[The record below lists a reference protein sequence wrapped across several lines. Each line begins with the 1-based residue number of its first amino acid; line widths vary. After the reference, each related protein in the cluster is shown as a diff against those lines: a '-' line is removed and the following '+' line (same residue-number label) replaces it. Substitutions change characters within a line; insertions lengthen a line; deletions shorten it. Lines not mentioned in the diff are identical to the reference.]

1 MRKLIFS
8 IVAERDITKYL
19 KNQEG
24 TSANRDLSPQNNDGE
39 KTTQRNSHQMQQPLA
54 IKALRDLEMQQV
66 SYNLSAVS

>member
-1 MRKLIFS
+1 
-8 IVAERDITKYL
+8 L
-19 KNQEG
+19 KNQEV